1 MEVQV
6 HEQSLAQIETATP
19 VSVTCV
25 RLVGDIDGSSAAVVQ
40 AQISPLTKPDSN
52 LILDLSQVAYM
63 SSAGLRMLLLIYRQM
78 TNQNGK
84 VVLVGLS
91 EEIQDTM
98 SITGFLDFFQ
108 ATDTLIGAYGILGV
122 TP

>member
-1 MEVQV
+1 MEIQVQ
-6 HEQSLAQIETATP
+6 EQALTQIETAKP
-19 VSVTCV
+19 VSVTRV
-25 RLVGDIDGSSAAVVQ
+25 RLVGDIDGGSAAVVQ
-40 AQISPLTKPDSN
+40 AQISPLAKPDSN
-52 LILDLSQVAYM
+52 MILDLSQVAYM

-78 TNQNGK
+78 TSLNGK

-91 EEIQDTM
+91 DEIKDTM

-108 ATDTLIGAYGILGV
+108 ATDTLVDAYKLLGV